1 MPDCVDIG
9 YLDSF
14 DPNHD
19 YYSWGDQSWDDLVK
33 SHHCIPIF
41 SDVFNEWCQIFE
53 GRVYYGSLSRPG
65 TVPDWCG
72 ITLIPPET
80 IPELIRVIHQT
91 DPAIMQGEPIEE
103 LLVLLEQTLSAQ
115 KYAIC
120 YGI

>member
-14 DPNHD
+14 DPD
-19 YYSWGDQSWDDLVK
+19 YDYCFLPNQSWPDIVK
-33 SHHCIPIF
+33 SHHCVPVF

-53 GRVYYGSLSRPG
+53 GRVYYGSLNRPG

-80 IPELIRVIHQT
+80 IPKLIRVIRQT
-91 DPAIMQGEPIEE
+91 DPVIMQGEPIED
-103 LLVLLEQTLSAQ
+103 LLAMLERVHSAQ
-115 KYAIC
+115 KYVIC
-120 YGI
+120 YGV